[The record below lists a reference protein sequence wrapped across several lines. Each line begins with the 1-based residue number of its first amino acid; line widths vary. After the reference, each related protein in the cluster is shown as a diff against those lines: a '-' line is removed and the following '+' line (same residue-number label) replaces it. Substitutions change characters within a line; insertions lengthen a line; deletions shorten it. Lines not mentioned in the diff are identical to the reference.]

1 MPLNIIRGLFR
12 GATRGVMT
20 GKRANK
26 NFYKGKRSLILI
38 NVVKSINSSDRWIW
52 LRIAVLGSNT
62 KQKRLQESNGQ
73 NFGSREALN

>member
-20 GKRANK
+20 GKRGNK

-38 NVVKSINSSDRWIW
+38 NVAPVEIYY
-52 LRIAVLGSNT
+52 RIQGKFSRLGSPD
-62 KQKRLQESNGQ
+62 
-73 NFGSREALN
+73 